1 MSLTLLSILCFGF
14 LLGMRHAFDADH
26 IAAVSTI
33 VSRKR
38 SIGAAAL
45 TGICWGAGHGF
56 TMLVVGG
63 AIVLSGFAVPKG
75 LGLSLELVVA
85 LMLIVLGVVNVGGLW
100 REARETFSASS
111 HGQGPAGNSRRP
123 EASCKEFGLFLA
135 VRPLAIGIVHGLAG
149 SAAMTLLLLPV
160 IHDPI
165 WSMAYLAIFG
175 VGTIAGMLLI
185 TAIIAAPFLYM
196 QAHPHPLRRWI
207 AATTGIFSASFGVF
221 LAYQVGFVDGLFTSV
236 LK

>member
-1 MSLTLLSILCFGF
+1 
-14 LLGMRHAFDADH
+14 MRHAFDADH

-33 VSRKR
+33 VSR
-38 SIGAAAL
+38 SEVSAQTPCCTAHMLGAVS
-45 TGICWGAGHGF
+45 GF

-111 HGQGPAGNSRRP
+111 HGQGAAGNLRRS
-123 EASCKEFGLFLA
+123 EASCEEFGLWQA

-165 WSMAYLAIFG
+165 WSMAYFATLAPG
-175 VGTIAGMLLI
+175 RSRGCC
-185 TAIIAAPFLYM
+185 
-196 QAHPHPLRRWI
+196 
-207 AATTGIFSASFGVF
+207 
-221 LAYQVGFVDGLFTSV
+221 
-236 LK
+236 